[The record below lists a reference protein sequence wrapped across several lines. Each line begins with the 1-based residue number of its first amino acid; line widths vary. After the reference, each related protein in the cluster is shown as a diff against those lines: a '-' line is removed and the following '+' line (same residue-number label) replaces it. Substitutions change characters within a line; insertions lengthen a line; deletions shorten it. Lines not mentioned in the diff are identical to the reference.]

1 MRRWF
6 WMVPGVFALAACSGK
21 LLPTDDAGSEPAFP
35 DAGPAWDPLEPGDAS
50 LGLRMSFAVRS
61 CSGQPEAL
69 CHSGGAGNLHLN
81 LFGDAGDVIGVR
93 SFERPDLFRVAPG
106 DPDQS
111 YLAWKVADD
120 PRIDGGRMPL
130 GATFDPRW
138 PALVHAWIEA
148 GAPPPE

>member
-1 MRRWF
+1 MRPWYCVIF
-6 WMVPGVFALAACSGK
+6 VFGLAACSGK
-21 LLPTDDAGSEPAFP
+21 VDHVDDAGVEPGFP
-35 DAGPAWDPLEPGDAS
+35 DTGPAWDPLEPGDAS
-50 LGLRMSFAVRS
+50 LGHRMDFAVRS
-61 CSGQPEAL
+61 CAGQPEAL

-111 YLAWKVADD
+111 YLAWKVAGD

-138 PALVHAWIEA
+138 PPLVRAWIEA
-148 GAPPPE
+148 GAPPP